1 MEASVRETLM
11 HPLRPWLF
19 KTVANELI
27 LEGFDEADLRA
38 MAQAGGMSLPELRQI
53 FPDRDALVLALIDE
67 ISQAHEEFVLARSQG
82 EPTAGERAAAFIAAS
97 LDFGDDHPTLTQVIL
112 LALLGSDPV
121 LKERVHENY
130 AELFRLALGDLQAA
144 GVIPDQSAL
153 LLSDLTTTLLSL
165 IFLGGCPWLQMDYLS
180 FVYSRNVA
188 VAALEALTRRYAA
201 REHENPS
208 F

>member
-1 MEASVRETLM
+1 M

-19 KTVANELI
+19 KTVANELV
-27 LEGFDEADLRA
+27 LEGFEEANLRA
-38 MAQAGGMSLPELRQI
+38 MAQAGGMSLHELHQM
-53 FPDRDALVLALIDE
+53 FPDRDALIMALIDE
-67 ISQAHEEFVLARSQG
+67 ISQAHEEFILRGSQG
-82 EPTAGERAAAFIAAS
+82 APTPEERAAAFIAGS
-97 LDFGDDHPTLTQVIL
+97 LDFGDNHPTLTQVIL
-112 LALLGSDPV
+112 LALLGNDPA

-130 AELFRLALGDLQAA
+130 AELFRLVLDDLQAA
-144 GVIPDQSAL
+144 GVIPDQSPL

-165 IFLGGCPWLQMDYLS
+165 IFLGGCPWLQMNYLS

-188 VAALEALTRRYAA
+188 LAALEALTRRYAA

>member
-1 MEASVRETLM
+1 M

-19 KTVANELI
+19 KTVANELV
-27 LEGFDEADLRA
+27 LEGFEGADLRA
-38 MAQAGGMSLPELRQI
+38 MAQAGGMSLPELRQM
-53 FPDRDALVLALIDE
+53 FPDRNALILALIDE
-67 ISQAHEEFVLARSQG
+67 ISQAHEEFVLARTQG
-82 EPTAGERAAAFIAAS
+82 VAPAEEQAAAFIAAS
-97 LDFGDDHPTLTQVIL
+97 LDFGDNHPTLTQVIL
-112 LALLGSDPV
+112 LALLGNDPA

-130 AELFRLALGDLQAA
+130 AELFRLALDDLQAA
-144 GVIPDQSAL
+144 GVIPDQSPL

-165 IFLGGCPWLQMDYLS
+165 VFLGGCPWLQMDYLS

-188 VAALEALTRRYAA
+188 LAALEALTRRYAA

>member
-1 MEASVRETLM
+1 VN
-11 HPLRPWLF
+11 PLRQWLF
-19 KTVANELI
+19 TTVANELV
-27 LEGFDEADLRA
+27 LEGFEEADLHA
-38 MAQAGGMSLPELRQI
+38 MAEAGGISLPELHRL
-53 FPDRDALVLALIDE
+53 FPDRAALVFALIDE
-67 ISQAHEEFVLARSQG
+67 ISQAHEDFVLRQSDRSATAEARAV
-82 EPTAGERAAAFIAAS
+82 TFVAAS

-112 LALLGSDPV
+112 LALLGDDST

-130 AELFRLALGDLQAA
+130 AQLFRLALDDLEAA
-144 GVIPDQSAL
+144 GVIPDQSPL

-165 IFLGGCPWLQMDYLS
+165 IFLGGCPWLQMGYLS
-180 FVYSRNVA
+180 FVYSHNVA

>member
-1 MEASVRETLM
+1 MN
-11 HPLRPWLF
+11 PLRSWLF
-19 KTVANELI
+19 TTVANELV
-27 LEGFDEADLRA
+27 LEGFEEANLQA
-38 MAQAGGMSLPELRQI
+38 MAEAGGMTLPEVHQL
-53 FPDRDALVLALIDE
+53 FPDRATLIFALIDE
-67 ISQAHEEFVLARSQG
+67 ISQAHEEFVLRQSNRPDAAEAR
-82 EPTAGERAAAFIAAS
+82 AVAFVTAS

-112 LALLGSDPV
+112 LALLGDDPA
-121 LKERVHENY
+121 LKDRVHENY
-130 AELFRLALGDLQAA
+130 AQLFRLVLDDLEAA
-144 GVIPDQSAL
+144 GVIPDQSPL

-165 IFLGGCPWLQMDYLS
+165 IFLGGCPWLQMGYLS

>member
-1 MEASVRETLM
+1 M

-19 KTVANELI
+19 KTVANELV
-27 LEGFDEADLRA
+27 LEGFEEADLQA
-38 MAQAGGMSLPELRQI
+38 MARAGSMSLGELRQI
-53 FPDRDALVLALIDE
+53 FPDRDALISALIDE
-67 ISQAHEEFVLARSQG
+67 ITQAHEEFVLRDSQ
-82 EPTAGERAAAFIAAS
+82 EAPTPEERAAAFIAAS

-112 LALLGSDPV
+112 LALLGNDPA

-130 AELFRLALGDLQAA
+130 AELFRLVLDDLQAA
-144 GVIPDQSAL
+144 GVIPDQSPL

-188 VAALEALTRRYAA
+188 MAALEALTRRYAA